1 MRRENLILNQIPES
15 ENENCK
21 EKVLTVLDDVGIDT
35 GEIKFHAVHR
45 LEKKR
50 RSTQPMIARFVSKE
64 DRDFVF
70 SRKNEIQKTSPNA
83 YITQDYARAIRNE
96 RKMLISAMT
105 HGRNQGVTNIK
116 VLDRFLDIRNEK
128 YSISNLS
135 SHLKD
140 EE

>member
-21 EKVLTVLDDVGIDT
+21 EKVLSVLDDVGIDT

-45 LEKKR
+45 LGKKR
-50 RSTQPMIARFVSKE
+50 RSMQPIIARFVSKE

-70 SRKNEIQKTSPNA
+70 SRKNEIRKTSSNA

>member
-45 LEKKR
+45 LGKKR
-50 RSTQPMIARFVSKE
+50 RSTQPIIARFVLKE
-64 DRDFVF
+64 DRDFVL
-70 SRKNEIQKTSPNA
+70 SWKNEIRKTSPNA

-128 YSISNLS
+128 YSISNLP